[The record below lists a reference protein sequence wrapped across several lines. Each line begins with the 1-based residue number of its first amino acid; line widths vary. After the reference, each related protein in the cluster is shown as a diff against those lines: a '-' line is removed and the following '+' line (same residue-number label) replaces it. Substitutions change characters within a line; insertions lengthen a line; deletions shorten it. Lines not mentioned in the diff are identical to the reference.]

1 MTPMKKFHAVIKII
15 EADLLKS
22 DHSVIQGPFDLSLGI
37 ECDGCCDS

>member
-22 DHSVIQGPFDLSLGI
+22 DSVIQGPFDLSLGI